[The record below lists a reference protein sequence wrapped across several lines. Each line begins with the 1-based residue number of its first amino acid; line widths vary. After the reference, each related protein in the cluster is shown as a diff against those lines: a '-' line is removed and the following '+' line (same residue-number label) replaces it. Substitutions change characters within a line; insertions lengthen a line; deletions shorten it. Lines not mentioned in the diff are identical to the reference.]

1 MKPTAQLLILLALT
15 AASQAIK
22 GSIQDKLSEIKGL
35 SQIQSEAE
43 CVEIGNCS
51 LSAMPPLVLNCPCNI
66 TGTIPPVAGTSETQ
80 VYSNQVNVAQGQT
93 VNQIPNTA

>member
-35 SQIQSEAE
+35 SQIQSEA
-43 CVEIGNCS
+43 
-51 LSAMPPLVLNCPCNI
+51 
-66 TGTIPPVAGTSETQ
+66 
-80 VYSNQVNVAQGQT
+80 
-93 VNQIPNTA
+93 